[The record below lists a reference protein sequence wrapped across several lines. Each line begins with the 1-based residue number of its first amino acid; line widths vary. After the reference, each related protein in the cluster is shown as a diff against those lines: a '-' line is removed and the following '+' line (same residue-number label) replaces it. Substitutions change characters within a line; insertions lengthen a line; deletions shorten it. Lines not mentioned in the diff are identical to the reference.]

1 MNYDKAHEL
10 AREIRASEEYRR
22 YKAAKEKIE
31 DDPNTL
37 GMLAEYKRLQLRCQ
51 AAMVSGE
58 RDDESMEKLQRLVA
72 VLQMN
77 PDAAEYVMAE
87 LILSRALGDVYK
99 ILAEAAGVDTSMFE
113 GQ

>member
-10 AREIRASEEYRR
+10 AREIRTSDEYRR
-22 YKAAKEKIE
+22 YMAAKERIG
-31 DDPNTL
+31 DDPNTVGL
-37 GMLAEYKRLQLRCQ
+37 LAEYKRLSLRCQ

-58 RDDESMEKLQRLVA
+58 QDEESMEKLRRLAA

-77 PDAAEYVMAE
+77 ADAAEYIMAE
-87 LILSRALGDVYK
+87 LTLSRALGDIYR
-99 ILAEAAGVDTSMFE
+99 ILAEAAGVDTSLFD

>member
-22 YKAAKEKIE
+22 YAAAKERVG
-31 DDPNTL
+31 DDPNTVGL
-37 GMLAEYKRLQLRCQ
+37 LKEFKRLQLRAQ

-58 RDDESMEKLQRLVA
+58 QDAESIEKLQKLAA

-77 PDAAEYVMAE
+77 PDAEEYIMAE
-87 LILSRALGDVYK
+87 LTLSRALGDVYK
-99 ILAEAAGVDTSMFE
+99 ILAEAAGVDTSLFD